1 MSDTPVQEEGQATTP
16 ANLVCQETFSFNYVN
31 VDDPEQPG
39 GPMRASFCVGDPG
52 DRIGT
57 TTMVKTALMDPESM
71 IAIGELFMQCG
82 RKNLP
87 RQELVTAP
95 AGADVN
101 KIAAA
106 LGHAPKAWG
115 GR

>member
-1 MSDTPVQEEGQATTP
+1 MSDDTTP
-16 ANLVCQETFSFNYVN
+16 QEDRAPAVLTSQETFTFNYVN
-31 VDDPEQPG
+31 ADDPEEPG
-39 GPMRASFCVGDPG
+39 GPLRVSFCVGDHADPA
-52 DRIGT
+52 GT
-57 TTMVKTALMDPESM
+57 TTMVKTALMDPESA
-71 IAIGELFMQCG
+71 IAIGELLVQMG
-82 RKNLP
+82 RKNL
-87 RQELVTAP
+87 RTQQLVTAP